1 MKVNFETL
9 FTSIF
14 KYHTYKSVNFSNFEI
29 PEGIGPLSPLP
40 SMTLS
45 K

>member
-9 FTSIF
+9 FTIL
-14 KYHTYKSVNFSNFEI
+14 KKNHTYKSVNFSKFEI
-29 PEGIGPLSPLP
+29 PEGIGPLNPLP
-40 SMTLS
+40 SMILS